1 MRQVLIAIFI
11 VLSMMLMPWQGEY
24 FVDDENS
31 KSYSSAVG
39 EDLDAWRIGDR
50 WVYETLF
57 DVQDLIANSGTD
69 ASLNTLTGDTE
80 VEVTDIADLTYNGTQ
95 TLVYIV
101 SVTGSFTSGSNGA
114 ELQGWGGSLD
124 VQYTGTDIIR
134 ARDLAVIQTS
144 FRLVVDFN
152 PNAGFVC
159 WVTNCELAD
168 ITITTEYQPG
178 KEKRDFPIRSGDFW
192 YQNHWSDTSVDGE
205 SDYFDVSTF
214 GSSEQANSSWQVV
227 DTGTPLED
235 GTSIQYAGCS
245 NSFKITEVN
254 ITGQSQGMEWFCPVV
269 RSYAWSRVVNEAG
282 FQIDWLLKEY
292 YPAAS
297 NNVVASSDPG
307 VRQESIDVSLEFIA
321 APLDYEQDATAT
333 YQSST
338 GTGVP
343 GSNLYMRYETAGS
356 TSTQVTDNAGIATFI
371 VDTSSETD
379 DTPSTSDYASRGLI
393 IWDPVTKII
402 GVATIV
408 MQVEIVGLDLVAQM
422 SSAFMER
429 TRNGQTQTFTA
440 AQGYNVIPGD
450 SVSLSIPVQNN
461 GIADSP
467 AFDVTITYP
476 DASVIQ
482 ERIPTIEALGEE
494 RIIVDWMIPVDM
506 AISQQSFV
514 VNVDPNNE
522 ATQDA
527 DLTNNQGT
535 ISLNVGRLPEPA
547 VQQTDGVYTFEPIF
561 YDATGSIDP
570 DSGDVTCV
578 FSFENASEDSV
589 SGFDTVISTDCMAEW
604 NWSND
609 GDWQVQ
615 LYVTDDESD
624 EVLHEFTSEVLNRAP
639 EFELTGVDAIYAG
652 DQISFSIDN
661 ITDIDTESITPVTF
675 SWTSPFICDGQV
687 TTNFAGL
694 QCEMEPQEEGIFQI
708 SVIGTDDDGATTE
721 RNASFEVVNKAPTIE
736 PIEMWVDG
744 LYLEQLDG
752 MWHLDEYQTVTLK
765 VQGSDTSYDLDSLQV
780 SWSLSEENESS
791 YSTNTP
797 TLSTLGDQ
805 SEIEASWHTSGQHQ
819 ITAKVIDDDGAT
831 SEIVYGIVN
840 ITNIDPQITV
850 TNVPSLPIGEDEI
863 VNISFEADD
872 GDDLMYCWDLDA
884 TFDSNEDGIFE
895 NDCDREGAQF
905 DFIRSL
911 STPLGQPLVIT
922 ANVWD
927 DDMARDNQSFDII
940 IVNQPPRAIIT
951 EAQLGLTVTQNEL
964 FSLSA
969 ANSIDTD
976 SDRPGLRFTWD
987 NPSIP
992 GTEDGMGEEYQLSFG
1007 RPGTYTV
1014 ILTVSDDDGEV
1025 DSDEIKIIVTE
1036 TIEQGIFGTSGTT
1049 ETAAY
1054 GLIGFIAILLAILL
1068 FSRRRSSEEEI
1079 LGLGSGFGESTFSS
1093 GPPPA
1098 SPVQGQTAPS
1108 YMDQTTQQPIYPQ
1121 QNAYQNPYPPQY
1133 QQTQPQAQQYQQ
1145 SQLASPAYSQNQ
1157 MGYQQAA
1164 PTQPAYQQPGVTPTQ
1179 PTSYQ
1184 TQPQTTQ
1191 PAWPSAT
1198 PQVAAPSVQT
1208 PYPPQP
1214 TNSGLSLS
1222 QLPGSAPSAPQTVN
1236 QNTVA
1241 SNDLNDLLDGL
1252 DL

>member
-1 MRQVLIAIFI
+1 MRQILVAIFI

-24 FVDDENS
+24 FVDEETS
-31 KSYSSAVG
+31 KSYSSAIG

-57 DVQDLIANSGTD
+57 DVQQLIANSGTD
-69 ASLNTLTGDTE
+69 ASLNTLTGDTQ
-80 VEVTDIADLTYNGTQ
+80 VEVTDIADLNYNGTQ

-101 SVTGSFTSGSNGA
+101 EVSGSFTSGSNGA
-114 ELQGWGGSLD
+114 TLQGATGSLD

-144 FRLVVDFN
+144 FRLEVDFN
-152 PNAGFVC
+152 PNIGLIC

-192 YQNHWSDTSVDGE
+192 YQNHWSDTTVDGE

-214 GSSEQANSSWQVV
+214 GSSEEANSSWQVV

-235 GTSIQYAGCS
+235 GTSIQYAGCG
-245 NSFKITEVN
+245 NSYKITEVN
-254 ITGQSQGMEWFCPVV
+254 ITGQNQGMEWFCPAV

-297 NNVVASSDPG
+297 NNVAASSDPG
-307 VRQESIDVSLEFIA
+307 VRQESIEVSLEFIA

-356 TSTQVTDNAGIATFI
+356 TSTQVTDNAGVATFA

-429 TRNGQTQTFTA
+429 TRDGQTQTFTS

-482 ERIPTIEALGEE
+482 ERIPTVEALGEE
-494 RIIVDWMIPVDM
+494 RIIVEWSIPVDM
-506 AISQQSFV
+506 AISQQNFV
-514 VNVDPNNE
+514 VNVDSSNE

-570 DSGDVTCV
+570 DGGDVTCV

-589 SGFDTVISTDCMAEW
+589 SGFDTVVSTDCMAEW

-639 EFELTGVDAIYAG
+639 EFEINGVDAIYAG

-675 SWTSPFICDGQV
+675 SWTSPFMCDGQV

-694 QCEMEPQEEGIFQI
+694 QCEMEPQEEGVFQI

-744 LYLEQLDG
+744 VYLEQLDG

-765 VQGSDTSYDLDSLQV
+765 VQGSDTLFDLDSLQV
-780 SWSLSEENESS
+780 SWSLSEENETS
-791 YSTNTP
+791 YSTDTP
-797 TLSTLGDQ
+797 TLSTLGGE

-819 ITAKVIDDDGAT
+819 ITAKVIDDNGAT
-831 SEIVYGIVN
+831 SEIVYGTVN
-840 ITNIDPQITV
+840 ISNIAPDITL
-850 TNVPSLPIGEDEI
+850 TNVPGLPIGEDEI
-863 VNISFEADD
+863 VTISFEADD
-872 GDDLMYCWDLDA
+872 GDVLMYCWDLDA
-884 TFDSNEDGIFE
+884 TFDSNEDGVFD
-895 NDCDREGAQF
+895 NDCDKEGAQF

-951 EAQLGLTVTQNEL
+951 DAQLGLTVTQNEL
-964 FSLSA
+964 FSISA
-969 ANSIDTD
+969 ANSIDTE

-992 GTEDGMGEEYQLSFG
+992 GTEDGMGEEYQLSFD

-1025 DSDEIKIIVTE
+1025 DTDEIKITVTE
-1036 TIEQGIFGTSGTT
+1036 IIEQGIFGTSGTT
-1049 ETAAY
+1049 EMAAY
-1054 GLIGFIAILLAILL
+1054 GLIGFIVILLGILL
-1068 FSRRRSSEEEI
+1068 FSRRGSSDEEI

-1108 YMDQTTQQPIYPQ
+1108 YMGQTAQQPIYPQ
-1121 QNAYQNPYPPQY
+1121 QNAYQNPYPAQY

-1145 SQLASPAYSQNQ
+1145 SQVPSPSYAPTQ
-1157 MGYQQAA
+1157 MGYQQAGA
-1164 PTQPAYQQPGVTPTQ
+1164 MTTPQ
-1179 PTSYQ
+1179 TSYQ
-1184 TQPQTTQ
+1184 PQATQT
-1191 PAWPSAT
+1191 AWPSAT
-1198 PQVAAPSVQT
+1198 PQAVTPSAQT

-1214 TNSGLSLS
+1214 ADSGLSLS
-1222 QLPGSAPSAPQTVN
+1222 QLPGGTPTTPQITN
-1236 QNTVA
+1236 QSPVA